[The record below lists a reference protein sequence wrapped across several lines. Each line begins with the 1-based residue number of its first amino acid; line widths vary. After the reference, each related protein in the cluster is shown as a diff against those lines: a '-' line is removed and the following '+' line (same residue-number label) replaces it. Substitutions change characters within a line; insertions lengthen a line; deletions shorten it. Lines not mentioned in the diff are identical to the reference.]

1 VSEIQ
6 VILFLIETL
15 RCRMAEARLEPE
27 RGDVAEK
34 LIIVAVF
41 VAMAIGVGMIITT
54 AVTGEANHISQVIK
68 TSQTQPQ

>member
-1 VSEIQ
+1 MSEIQ
-6 VILFLIETL
+6 VILFLLETL
-15 RCRMAEARLEPE
+15 RYRMAEARLEPE

-41 VAMAIGVGMIITT
+41 VALAITVGVIITT

-68 TSQTQPQ
+68 NTQ

>member
-6 VILFLIETL
+6 VLLFLVETL
-15 RCRMAEARLEPE
+15 RCRVAETRLEPD

-34 LIIVAVF
+34 LVIVAVF
-41 VAMAIGVGMIITT
+41 VALAITVGVIITT

-68 TSQTQPQ
+68 NTQ

>member
-6 VILFLIETL
+6 VLLFLVETL
-15 RCRMAEARLEPE
+15 RCRMAEARLEPD

-34 LIIVAVF
+34 LVIVAVF
-41 VAMAIGVGMIITT
+41 VALAITVGVIITT

-68 TSQTQPQ
+68 STQ

>member
-6 VILFLIETL
+6 VLLFLVETL
-15 RCRMAEARLEPE
+15 RCRMAEARLEPD

-34 LIIVAVF
+34 LVIVAVF
-41 VAMAIGVGMIITT
+41 VALAITVGVIITT

-68 TSQTQPQ
+68 NTQ

>member
-6 VILFLIETL
+6 VLLFLVETL
-15 RCRMAEARLEPE
+15 RCRMAEARLEPD

-34 LIIVAVF
+34 LVIVAVF
-41 VAMAIGVGMIITT
+41 VALAITVGVIITT

-68 TSQTQPQ
+68 NSQ